1 MKKQWQTLGNPDPC
15 LINDPSQNF
24 FEFQL
29 IISKHHIIDHYQ
41 MKDERRKDINAEIG
55 GEVGGE
61 VSGEVGGEVS
71 GEVKDS
77 ITRDVFKTL
86 SILQKN
92 KPMTRKQLQETLN
105 IKSQD
110 YFRKHF
116 LNPSQQLGL
125 IDMTIPDKPR
135 SSKQKYQLT
144 KKGRMVLKQVN
155 TS

>member
-61 VSGEVGGEVS
+61 AHR
-71 GEVKDS
+71 S
-77 ITRDVFKTL
+77 ISFGIFKKTL
-86 SILQKN
+86 MQI
-92 KPMTRKQLQETLN
+92 R
-105 IKSQD
+105 
-110 YFRKHF
+110 
-116 LNPSQQLGL
+116 
-125 IDMTIPDKPR
+125 
-135 SSKQKYQLT
+135 
-144 KKGRMVLKQVN
+144 
-155 TS
+155 